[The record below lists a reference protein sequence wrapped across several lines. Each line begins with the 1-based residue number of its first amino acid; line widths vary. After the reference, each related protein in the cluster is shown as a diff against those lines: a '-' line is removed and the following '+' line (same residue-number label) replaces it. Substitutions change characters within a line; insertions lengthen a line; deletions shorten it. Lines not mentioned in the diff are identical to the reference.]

1 MKINNQCSSYR
12 DAYQSQ
18 ITQESTDK
26 QRNIPKSESVEINL
40 SSTSQQIRLSD
51 QVKEIDN
58 SQKIMNIKNAI
69 NDGTYQVS
77 TKELAEKMFN
87 NLKGS

>member
-87 NLKGS
+87 NLKG

>member
-18 ITQESTDK
+18 VTQESTDK

-87 NLKGS
+87 NLKG